1 MDYPKD
7 NTPPFEWKLRKK
19 LDPSYLE
26 CLASSKMEVRASNK
40 KKVQDGAKKK
50 GKGKVL
56 DSNLEAEDSR
66 VLEHQEDRERYILP
80 FESLVNVQVR
90 QLDMFPSGEVGFE
103 GLQGIPSQQY
113 QNQSLG
119 VDVSQRSCKWV
130 PPPFIIIHSTRQVCT
145 T

>member
-26 CLASSKMEVRASNK
+26 CLASSKMEVRANN
-40 KKVQDGAKKK
+40 KKK

-103 GLQGIPSQQY
+103 GL
-113 QNQSLG
+113 
-119 VDVSQRSCKWV
+119 
-130 PPPFIIIHSTRQVCT
+130 
-145 T
+145 